1 MKRIN
6 MTTRFNGATSFQT
19 WKLGISMTPSAG
31 VASLQWGHVFSDV
44 EIPDQRLRRLLLRVA
59 SMGPRLFR
67 RGNDDNPSHKRRTY
81 PASMGPRL
89 FRRGNLQFFDTI
101 FFRHE
106 ASMGPRL
113 FRRGNLSNSKR
124 RRKGSG
130 CFNGST
136 SFQTWKCQDP
146 PRKPERTRC
155 FNGSTS
161 FQTWKSDMLSSIAL
175 CCGGLQWGH
184 VFSDVEISL
193 PREAG
198 SVKNLSH
205 IY

>member
-1 MKRIN
+1 MGPRLFSLEIRKGQTFGDAVGLASMEPLFSAWKFR
-6 MTTRFNGATSFQT
+6 RDFGFLAAPDGFNGATSFQT
-19 WKLGISMTPSAG
+19 WKY
-31 VASLQWGHVFSDV
+31 DV
-44 EIPDQRLRRLLLRVA
+44 WQRCTGAPGGA

-67 RGNDDNPSHKRRTY
+67 RGNN
-81 PASMGPRL
+81 
-89 FRRGNLQFFDTI
+89 FDGCFSAMFI
-101 FFRHE
+101 V